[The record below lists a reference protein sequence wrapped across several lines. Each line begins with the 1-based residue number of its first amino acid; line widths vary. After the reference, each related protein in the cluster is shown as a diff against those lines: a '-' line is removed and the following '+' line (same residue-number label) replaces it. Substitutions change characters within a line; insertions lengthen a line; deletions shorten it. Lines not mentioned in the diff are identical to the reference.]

1 MQWMPS
7 QNAMVDRRVVGVAD
21 LPVRDGRRLRVTD
34 TELTCSATSQSKK
47 P

>member
-7 QNAMVDRRVVGVAD
+7 QGAMVDRRVVGVAD

-34 TELTCSATSQSKK
+34 TELTCSATSQPKK